1 VYPKK
6 QIKGKNNVMKETSG
20 NNVLQLIIGILFI
33 GGAVA
38 VLNLYRSASDI
49 EYSHKNVYE
58 EYDGDIFV

>member
-1 VYPKK
+1 
-6 QIKGKNNVMKETSG
+6 MKETSG

>member
-1 VYPKK
+1 
-6 QIKGKNNVMKETSG
+6 MKETTS
-20 NNVLQLIIGILFI
+20 NNVLQVLIGILFI

-49 EYSHKNVYE
+49 EYSLRNVYE